1 MPAKID
7 RAYRQFLGQP
17 TGARVG
23 MVSVNEYPITFPQT
37 PFASA
42 KNSGIGIE
50 QSMHAIEHYTRLKN
64 VSVKLD

>member
-1 MPAKID
+1 
-7 RAYRQFLGQP
+7 
-17 TGARVG
+17 
-23 MVSVNEYPITFPQT
+23 VSVNEYPITFPQT

-50 QSMHAIEHYTRLKN
+50 QSLHAVEHYTRLKN